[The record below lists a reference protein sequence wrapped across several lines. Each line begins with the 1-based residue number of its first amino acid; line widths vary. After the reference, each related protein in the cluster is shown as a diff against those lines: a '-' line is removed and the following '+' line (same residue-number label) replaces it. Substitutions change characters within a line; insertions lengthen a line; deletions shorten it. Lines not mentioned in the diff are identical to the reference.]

1 MRSAVHATFGDPATV
16 LAMEERPVPTPG
28 PGQVRVKTVIA
39 SIHNHDLLTVA
50 GTYGYKP
57 ELPAIGG
64 SEAVGTIDLMGD
76 GVEGLKVG
84 QRVSAGGLHGAWAEY
99 FIAEAHSVVPLPDS
113 ISDETAAQL
122 IGMPLSALFLL
133 KFIEAKPGQWIVQN
147 AATGAVAKVLAMVA
161 RQRGINVI
169 NLVRRPQ
176 AVDELRALGIE
187 NAVTTSAADWRG
199 EVAAIAGSDPI
210 AIVIDSVG
218 GEASGE
224 LLSLVGDGG
233 MLVSFGGMS
242 GKPMQISSS
251 DLIFKQATV
260 KGFWLSKLLR
270 TTPPQETGK
279 LIAELVA
286 LVAGGVITLQ
296 VGGVFDIKDISKAA
310 AASSEAGRPG
320 KILLRP

>member
-1 MRSAVHATFGDPATV
+1 MRSAVHSTFGDPATV

-28 PGQVRVKTVIA
+28 PGQVRVKTILA

-64 SEAVGTIDLMGD
+64 SEAVGTIDLLGD
-76 GVEGLKVG
+76 GVEGIQIG

-99 FIAEAHSVVPLPDS
+99 FIAEAHSVVPLPGS

-133 KFIEAKPGQWIVQN
+133 NFIEAKSGQWIVQN
-147 AATGAVAKVLAMVA
+147 AATGAVAKVMAMVA
-161 RQRGINVI
+161 RQRGIKVI
-169 NLVRRPQ
+169 NLVRRPE

-187 NAVTTSAADWRG
+187 NAVATSSASWRSDI
-199 EVAAIAGSDPI
+199 AAIVGAEPI
-210 AIVIDSVG
+210 ASVIDSVG

-242 GKPMQISSS
+242 GKPMQISSGN
-251 DLIFKQATV
+251 LIFKQAIV

-279 LIAELVA
+279 LIAELVG
-286 LVAGGVITLQ
+286 LVATGAVTLQ
-296 VGGVFDIKDISKAA
+296 VGGIFDISDIAKAA
-310 AASSEAGRPG
+310 AASSETGRTG